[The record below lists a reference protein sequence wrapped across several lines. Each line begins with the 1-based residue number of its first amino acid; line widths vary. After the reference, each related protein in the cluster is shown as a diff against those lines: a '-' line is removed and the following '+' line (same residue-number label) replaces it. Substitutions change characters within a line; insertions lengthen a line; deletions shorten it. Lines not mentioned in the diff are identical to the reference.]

1 MNNPVKTL
9 PVLQVSS
16 WSLGGQLSSWE
27 SWNWC
32 QPVCKCIQNL
42 CWKFHSILTRKT
54 MSRQLQSSKCNFGG
68 LDDGVILTW
77 SMACGVS
84 FKGIPCD
91 RHSLVPFPDLW
102 EPPIMRYHICIVQ
115 FWDFRKW
122 PVSQKRRQ
130 KKNFLH
136 CKIFFWKQ
144 FTGQV
149 FIWDTSE
156 LASPTKSALK
166 LRLKMVKNHDF
177 RR

>member
-1 MNNPVKTL
+1 MYLEPILKVSFNSDMNNPVKTL
-9 PVLQVSS
+9 PVLQVSC
-16 WSLGGQLSSWE
+16 WSLGGQVGSWE

-122 PVSQKRRQ
+122 PVSQKRSQ
-130 KKNFLH
+130 KKIFLH
-136 CKIFFWKQ
+136 CKIFF
-144 FTGQV
+144 
-149 FIWDTSE
+149 
-156 LASPTKSALK
+156 
-166 LRLKMVKNHDF
+166 
-177 RR
+177 